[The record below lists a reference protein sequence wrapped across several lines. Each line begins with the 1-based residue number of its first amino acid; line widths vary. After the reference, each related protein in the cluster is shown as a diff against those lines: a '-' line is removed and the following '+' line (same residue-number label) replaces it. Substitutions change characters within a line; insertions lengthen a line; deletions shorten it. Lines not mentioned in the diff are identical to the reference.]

1 MSESIVGIPPPDRR
15 PARPPTTTSLEVVA
29 ETLASLRQSLGNHCE
44 IWLIAAIFFT
54 GTNVV
59 DILFTTPGHPFQSPL
74 SIFSL
79 IVRLLSYV
87 WVVVAA
93 IRAFAG
99 QSAVWT
105 INLPLLR
112 TVAAFV
118 ALTVSSMLLL
128 FVFTAWISRPLIGLM
143 TADPQSHRF
152 AALIVLCIWLIGFA
166 VATVRL
172 SPWIVALAIND
183 RSIGLKTA
191 WKGMRGATL
200 AAIGALI
207 WTAPVPIAHVALTA
221 EAQYLTGTSQLVFTV
236 IDGLISVLLVLIS
249 MAIAAALY
257 QFVAKYKS
265 LHFPA

>member
-1 MSESIVGIPPPDRR
+1 MSDTIAGIPPPYLG
-15 PARPPTTTSLEVVA
+15 PEPLPTTTSLEVVA
-29 ETLASLRQSLGNHCE
+29 ESLASLRQSLSTHWE

-54 GTNVV
+54 GTNIV

-74 SIFSL
+74 SIASL
-79 IVRLLSYV
+79 IVRLMSYV
-87 WVVVAA
+87 LVVVAA
-93 IRAFAG
+93 MRAFTG
-99 QSAVWT
+99 QSSVWA

-118 ALTVSSMLLL
+118 ALTVSSLLL
-128 FVFTAWISRPLIGLM
+128 LLAFTAFISRPLIGLM
-143 TADPQSHRF
+143 TADPQTQRMAS
-152 AALIVLCIWLIGFA
+152 LIVVSLWLIGFA
-166 VATVRL
+166 IATVRL

-207 WTAPVPIAHVALTA
+207 WTAPIPIAHLALTA
-221 EAQYLTGTSQLVFTV
+221 EAQYLTGTPQLIFAV

-257 QFVAKYKS
+257 RFVAKYK
-265 LHFPA
+265 A